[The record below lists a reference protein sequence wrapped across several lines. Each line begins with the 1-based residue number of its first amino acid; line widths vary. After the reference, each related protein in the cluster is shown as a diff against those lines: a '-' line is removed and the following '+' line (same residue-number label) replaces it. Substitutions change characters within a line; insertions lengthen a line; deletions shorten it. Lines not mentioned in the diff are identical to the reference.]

1 MASKLKIIH
10 VAIIGALA
18 CIIAGTFMLF
28 LMVKPAQ
35 ARLVT
40 LQERYQK
47 AEGMWQ
53 RKAQV
58 ERELEDAKQKNHLMF
73 WKLNYYMDHKMPN
86 LSFSNRTVGMVQL
99 WKEQSITLG
108 PLLKSWP
115 AKTGVKLTSTFT
127 LPAPPVSPNSLET
140 TLIKIP
146 VGNFTVV
153 GDFATIMAHIRS
165 WNKFPRLVQIDPVS
179 LTGESPNLTATY
191 AVTVYIFPKGDP
203 GPTVP
208 MAGGA
213 AAAGAAAPGPGGPMD
228 PGMAPPPGAAPGAAP
243 PPAPAQ

>member
-18 CIIAGTFMLF
+18 CIIAGTSMLF

-35 ARLVT
+35 ARLAA
-40 LQERYQK
+40 LQSRYDK
-47 AEGMWQ
+47 AQSTWQ

-58 ERELEDAKQKNHLMF
+58 ERELDDAKQKNHLMF

-86 LSFSNRTVGMVQL
+86 LSFTNRTVGMVQL
-99 WKEQSITLG
+99 WKEQSIVLG
-108 PLLKSWP
+108 PMLKRWP
-115 AKTGVKLTSTFT
+115 AKTGVKLTSNFS

-146 VGNFTVV
+146 VGNFSVT
-153 GDFATIMAHIRS
+153 GDFATIMAHLRS
-165 WNKFPRLVQIDPVS
+165 WNKFPRLVQIDPVTI
-179 LTGESPNLTATY
+179 TGESPTLTATY
-191 AVTVYIFPKGDP
+191 AVTVYIFPKGEP

-213 AAAGAAAPGPGGPMD
+213 AATGTGAPGAPSE

-243 PPAPAQ
+243 GAPAPAK